1 MEIKLTSLES
11 EKCFYDALCNGLNW
25 VCSGYN
31 LEIEYDPAEYQ
42 IAKEYAE
49 AHPLPYG
56 YGAWLLSLNMPSGEV
71 CFEDILVTMLILGYE
86 ISLKDVGYDGSFDSS
101 ISLKDVHERVQTI
114 PAEHLL
120 DMINEQG
127 DGTTADITLQHV
139 FFGKCIF
146 G

>member
-25 VCSGYN
+25 VCNGYN
-31 LEIEYDPAEYQ
+31 LEIDYNPDEYQ
-42 IAKEYAE
+42 IAKEYAS
-49 AHPLPYG
+49 AHPLPYE
-56 YGAWLLSLNMPSGEV
+56 ACDVV
-71 CFEDILVTMLILGYE
+71 CFEDILMAMLQLGYE

-114 PAEHLL
+114 PTEHLL
-120 DMINEQG
+120 DMINEEG

-139 FFGKCIF
+139 FFGRCIF

>member
-1 MEIKLTSLES
+1 
-11 EKCFYDALCNGLNW
+11 
-25 VCSGYN
+25 
-31 LEIEYDPAEYQ
+31 
-42 IAKEYAE
+42 
-49 AHPLPYG
+49 
-56 YGAWLLSLNMPSGEV
+56 
-71 CFEDILVTMLILGYE
+71 
-86 ISLKDVGYDGSFDSS
+86 VGYDGSFDSS

-114 PAEHLL
+114 PTEHLL

>member
-1 MEIKLTSLES
+1 MEIKLTAQES

-25 VCSGYN
+25 VCGGYN
-31 LEIEYDPAEYQ
+31 LEIDYNAEEYQ

-49 AHPLPYG
+49 AHRLPYT
-56 YGAWLLSLNMPSGEV
+56 ACDVV
-71 CFEDILVTMLILGYE
+71 CFEDILVTMLLLGCE
-86 ISLKDVGYDGSFDSS
+86 IRLKDVGYDGSFDSS
-101 ISLKDVHERVQTI
+101 ICLLDVHERVHTI
-114 PAEHLL
+114 PTEHLL

-139 FFGKCIF
+139 FFGRCIF